1 MCVAGA
7 PTTLRADLMMM
18 VPLRAD
24 LMMIDSAQSA
34 KTVEIKAAME
44 DSGRAKEE
52 ETLPQDIHSGTCCKS
67 CILA

>member
-7 PTTLRADLMMM
+7 PTT
-18 VPLRAD
+18 LRAD

-44 DSGRAKEE
+44 DAGRAKKE
-52 ETLPQDIHSGTCCKS
+52 ETLQQDAHSGASCKS